1 MNSGIVGAGAIGGLL
16 ARAGREAPPRWLAL
30 A

>member
-1 MNSGIVGAGAIGGLL
+1 MNSDSAGAGGIGGLL